1 GVRGL
6 VAGANHG
13 SYTSL
18 MMRQCLTCLSN
29 HHSAPHAKWIGY
41 LFTGTK
47 PKRITMNLNLSPLDI
62 IAPGMGK
69 SSLLPNIG
77 CFFLQIDR

>member
-47 PKRITMNLNLSPLDI
+47 GTHDLGIVVESQ
-62 IAPGMGK
+62 GK
-69 SSLLPNIG
+69 
-77 CFFLQIDR
+77 D

>member
-1 GVRGL
+1 VRGL

-47 PKRITMNLNLSPLDI
+47 RVLIILLHAASTGPLPI
-62 IAPGMGK
+62 GK
-69 SSLLPNIG
+69 PRLKKSA
-77 CFFLQIDR
+77 

>member
-41 LFTGTK
+41 LFTGTNIK
-47 PKRITMNLNLSPLDI
+47 KQFKLYSLMDHCQRK
-62 IAPGMGK
+62 IADNCMPA
-69 SSLLPNIG
+69 S
-77 CFFLQIDR
+77 RW

>member
-41 LFTGTK
+41 LFTGTNG
-47 PKRITMNLNLSPLDI
+47 PGTGATVTMPVSAWVTVTAEDQ
-62 IAPGMGK
+62 AMGV
-69 SSLLPNIG
+69 LIP
-77 CFFLQIDR
+77 